1 LSYKY
6 NICINLKRLE
16 ELVKRATQRE
26 RIPVQIK
33 TIVIFLYFDGKS
45 LRAISLFL
53 QHLGYKA
60 SREAIRKWIHSIFK
74 FLPESYQSSDIA
86 FIDETKIKKR

>member
-1 LSYKY
+1 MD
-6 NICINLKRLE
+6 LKRLE

-33 TIVIFLYFDGKS
+33 TIAIFLYFNGIS

-53 QHLGYKA
+53 QYLGYKV
-60 SREAIRKWIHSIFK
+60 SHEAIRKWIHSISK
-74 FLPESYQSSDIA
+74 FLPESYQSSDTA